1 MLGRIGDRKRRGWQR
16 MRWLDGI
23 TDSMD
28 VSFSELRE
36 LVMDREAWCAAIHGV
51 AKSWTRLSN
60 WTELKAQF
68 LQVFQVR
75 RLIFKTT
82 FPLFPAYLETPWKRA
97 EWWERLKRRWLIND
111 LEAFSQPLCSQG
123 FYSLWCKMVN
133 RAVSLISLLSFGCR
147 CSVAQSCPALCDP
160 VDCSTPGLPVHHQLP
175 EFTKTHIHRVSD
187 AIQPSHPW
195 SSPSP
200 PAPNPSQDQNLFQ
213 WVNSSHEVA
222 KVLEFQ
228 L

>member
-1 MLGRIGDRKRRGWQR
+1 
-16 MRWLDGI
+16 
-23 TDSMD
+23 
-28 VSFSELRE
+28 
-36 LVMDREAWCAAIHGV
+36 MDREAWCAAIHGV

-123 FYSLWCKMVN
+123 HIWCWRWCNSNVNVVIQSLSCVWLFGSHGLQHDRLPCPLLSLSLFK
-133 RAVSLISLLSFGCR
+133 LISTESVMPTNLLIL
-147 CSVAQSCPALCDP
+147 CSPL
-160 VDCSTPGLPVHHQLP
+160 
-175 EFTKTHIHRVSD
+175 
-187 AIQPSHPW
+187 SHPPTSRTFSLPTCTWERVMGCENW
-195 SSPSP
+195 SSKWR
-200 PAPNPSQDQNLFQ
+200 LF
-213 WVNSSHEVA
+213 SDKS
-222 KVLEFQ
+222 KIL
-228 L
+228 